1 MLNILRRGVMNVVHG
16 TNDVVNNILDHS
28 DIKAIS
34 FVGSNNAGR
43 YIYEVCRSDAN
54 DGNASLFKHFVSL

>member
-1 MLNILRRGVMNVVHG
+1 MNVVHG